1 MFLFLILIN
10 AAGFKEKIR
19 NTGEIITQPGVN
31 KRKPIDTIH
40 MKFIDDMTIAESIHL
55 KEKLIKNPAPVHP
68 LQYHERTGHILPN
81 ERSKVQKLLQELK
94 VYTEEHEMKLNQKK
108 TNAIV
113 FHNAIK
119 YDFLPNLSLENDSQ
133 I

>member
-1 MFLFLILIN
+1 MEVHYKGKKSNKRWLPAGGPQGTILGMFLFLILIN

-55 KEKLIKNPAPVHP
+55 KEKFITNPAPVHP
-68 LQYHERTGHILPN
+68 LQYHERTGHI
-81 ERSKVQKLLQELK
+81 
-94 VYTEEHEMKLNQKK
+94 
-108 TNAIV
+108 
-113 FHNAIK
+113 
-119 YDFLPNLSLENDSQ
+119 
-133 I
+133 